1 MARAL
6 LLGICGILTVV
17 STASAQ
23 TSTGTPPRAGAGSA
37 RAATPARALVPAV
50 LPGTPESAFSTI
62 QGNALDSVNG
72 TLADSLV
79 RLRDARLGRIVNTQ
93 LTDKAGLFEFRA
105 VDPGSYVVE
114 LVGSAATVLAA
125 SQLISVNAGEAVLA
139 VVKLPFGLPPLGG
152 LLGHTASQAATVT
165 SAAAATGVMN
175 AATTTDV
182 SPDGT
187 NLR

>member
-6 LLGICGILTVV
+6 LLGVCGILTAL
-17 STASAQ
+17 TAASAQ
-23 TSTGTPPRAGAGSA
+23 TSTATPPRAGVGSA
-37 RAATPARALVPAV
+37 RAATPGRIAVPAL

-62 QGNALDSVNG
+62 QGNALDSLNG
-72 TLADSLV
+72 TLADGLV

-93 LTDKAGLFEFRA
+93 LTDKSGLFEFRA
-105 VDPGSYVVE
+105 VEPGSYVVE
-114 LVGSAATVLAA
+114 LVGGAAGVLAA

-165 SAAAATGVMN
+165 SAAAATGVLN
-175 AATTTDV
+175 AAATTEV

-187 NLR
+187 NIR